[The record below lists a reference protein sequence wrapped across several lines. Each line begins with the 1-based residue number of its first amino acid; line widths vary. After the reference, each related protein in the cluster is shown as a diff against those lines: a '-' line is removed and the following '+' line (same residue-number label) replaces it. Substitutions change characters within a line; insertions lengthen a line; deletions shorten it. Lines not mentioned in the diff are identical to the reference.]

1 MRAAGL
7 VLAASVA
14 AFASVSALQQRPS
27 QAPAFRSGVQLLEVD
42 ARVFDRNGRFVETLT
57 IDDFE
62 IIEDGKPQTIQTMF
76 LVGGS
81 RAPGAAA
88 GVAGDA
94 AVPTVPR
101 APQTWIFVFDR
112 KHLRPGGFRRAK
124 VALDA
129 FMKERFR
136 AGDLAGIV
144 ADEKMVDNRI
154 TSVRA
159 EFLST
164 LAKVRTPGES
174 AGRDADAAEAE
185 VTGGE
190 GEAGEGIREAL
201 GIMNAR
207 EIDRAARDTVEL
219 IDQLARG
226 LAAMPGPKTIVMMS
240 DGFEIGRLGEK
251 FGEVLRTTVGNM
263 NRAGARVYAIDT
275 RGIAGPPSD
284 ALNSLAIDTGGMV
297 LFNINNIGP
306 AFDEIAA
313 DTNTYYVLGYQPL
326 NTKFDGKYRRI
337 EVRVK
342 RPDLSVRARKGY
354 LALSPSTMLVPK
366 PVK

>member
-7 VLAASVA
+7 ILAALLAAFPSVA
-14 AFASVSALQQRPS
+14 ASGQRPA
-27 QAPAFRSGVQLLEVD
+27 QPPAFRSGVQLLEVD
-42 ARVFDRNGRFVETLT
+42 ARVFDRDGRFVETLT

-81 RAPGAAA
+81 RAAAGRAATAGAA
-88 GVAGDA
+88 VDA
-94 AVPTVPR
+94 AASGLPR
-101 APQTWIFVFDR
+101 APQTWIFIFDR
-112 KHLRPGGFRRAK
+112 KHLRPGGYRRAK

-144 ADEKMVDNRI
+144 ADEKMIDNRI

-164 LAKVRTPGES
+164 LAKVRTPGDS
-174 AGRDADAAEAE
+174 AARDADAAEAAAA
-185 VTGGE
+185 GGD
-190 GEAGEGIREAL
+190 GEAGAAIREAL
-201 GIMNAR
+201 GILNAR
-207 EIDRAARDTVEL
+207 EVERAARDTVEL
-219 IDQLARG
+219 LDELARG
-226 LAAMPGPKTIVMMS
+226 LATMPGPKTVVMMS
-240 DGFEIGRLGEK
+240 DGFALGRLE
-251 FGEVLRTTVGNM
+251 EAVRRVVGQM
-263 NRAGARVYAIDT
+263 NRAGARVYAVDT
-275 RGIAGPPSD
+275 RGIAGPPGD
-284 ALNSLAIDTGGMV
+284 AVNSLAADTGGLV
-297 LFNINNIGP
+297 LFNVNNLGP
-306 AFDEIAA
+306 VFDEIAA

-342 RPDLSVRARKGY
+342 RPELTVRARKGY
-354 LALSPSTMLVPK
+354 LALAPSMMLVPK
-366 PVK
+366 QVR